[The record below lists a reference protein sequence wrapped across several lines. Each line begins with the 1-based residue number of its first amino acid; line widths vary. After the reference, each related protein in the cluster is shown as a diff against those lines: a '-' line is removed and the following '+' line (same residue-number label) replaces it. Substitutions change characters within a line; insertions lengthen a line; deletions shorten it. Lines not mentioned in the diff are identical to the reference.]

1 MTTITHLTVFYELN
15 PYDIANDNVPF
26 SGASGALWKHRTL
39 DKLDPNTTV
48 IDLRIIS
55 NPQQFYAPLFPTTR
69 VLILGE
75 TALRRCFP
83 TLTSLNQHRGYVL
96 TYQGR
101 PAIATYAPIDCW
113 QTYHK
118 ATSTSTD
125 NDSDDEDDDDDAVA
139 DNKDIAATKRTN
151 YLYWSFAD
159 FRKLLKLPIFPAFKP
174 QPPPPVTD
182 LPAITVALAKLTKG
196 DLVLDIE
203 TRMQD
208 HSIDVIGLY
217 FNRTAYVAVIYDHNN
232 NRCTGQQLAAFY
244 RALYTAFTNPNI
256 TVIGH
261 NLAFDLSVLCL
272 TWKLPIPRKI
282 FDTMLAMHRES
293 PLTEKSLSHAIS
305 YYLPAQRNHKGD
317 ICPNVSAA
325 NLCQLI
331 AYNANDIRTTAELAD
346 AQRVS
351 HHHDHG
357 LTAAIQSANEIQTVT
372 LLMSLTGICIDE
384 AELEKARLEQEL
396 AAAQYTRICQLLTG
410 IPTFNPNSA
419 VQKAQFFYTRL
430 NYPVV
435 ETTKTGAPAAGAK
448 ALYKLAL
455 KQNNPLIPFIIAAVE
470 AGKAASMMKFRRRES
485 LV

>member
-1 MTTITHLTVFYELN
+1 METHLTIFYELN
-15 PYDIANDNVPF
+15 SYDIANSSVPF

-39 DKLDPNTTV
+39 DKLDSAATT

-55 NPQQFYAPLFPTTR
+55 NPADLFRPLFPTTR

-75 TALRRCFP
+75 TALRRLFP

-96 TYQGR
+96 TLQGR

-118 ATSTSTD
+118 SSTAAAAAD
-125 NDSDDEDDDDDAVA
+125 ESDDDDDDDDAVA

-151 YLYWSFAD
+151 YLHWSFAD
-159 FRKLLKLPIFPAFKP
+159 FRKLLSLPTFQTF
-174 QPPPPVTD
+174 QPPSPPPVTD
-182 LPAITVALAKLTKG
+182 LQAITVALTAFAAG
-196 DLVLDIE
+196 DLIIDIE

-217 FNRTAYVAVIYDHNN
+217 FNKIAYVAVIYDHNN
-232 NRCTGQQLAAFY
+232 NRCPAAQLARFY
-244 RALYTAFTNPNI
+244 RALYNAFRNPNI
-256 TVIGH
+256 TIIGH
-261 NLAFDLSVLCL
+261 NLAFDLSVLCI
-272 TWKLPIPRKI
+272 TWKLPIPVKI
-282 FDTMLAMHRES
+282 YDTMLAMHRES

-305 YYLPAQRNHKGD
+305 YYLPAARNHKGD
-317 ICPNVSAA
+317 ICPNVSAT
-325 NLCQLI
+325 NLRQLI
-331 AYNANDIRTTAELAD
+331 SYNANDIRTTAELAV
-346 AQRVS
+346 AQRAAHAS
-351 HHHDHG
+351 DPG
-357 LTAAIQSANEIQTVT
+357 LTAAIQAANEIQIVT

-384 AELEKARLEQEL
+384 AALEQARLEQEL
-396 AAAQYTRICQLLTG
+396 AATQYTRICQLLTG
-410 IPTFNPNSA
+410 IPTFNPNSPP
-419 VQKAQFFYTRL
+419 QKAAFFYTRL